1 MEVAQAQLPRVVRAV
16 QGAAMSAK
24 ERARAKAGAGAQQAL
39 APVQVQVPVQEAVQV
54 RVQRALPVDW
64 DACPADAEGP

>member
-1 MEVAQAQLPRVVRAV
+1 MEAAQAQLPQVVRAV

-24 ERARAKAGAGAQQAL
+24 ERARAKAGAGAQEAL
-39 APVQVQVPVQEAVQV
+39 APVQVQEAVQV

-64 DACPADAEGP
+64 DACPADAGGPW